1 MSYPLILALIF
12 VAGTLSGAGGTQG
25 ANALAGSYY
34 PTYIRSTGLGWAL
47 GVGRI
52 GVIVGTLL
60 GGLFVAL
67 GWNLQAVF
75 FAAALACSCSAV
87 AIFVMRRY
95 PSPEQLNV
103 QPRRHR

>member
-1 MSYPLILALIF
+1 VTLIF
-12 VAGTLSGAGGTQG
+12 VAGALFGAGGTQG

-52 GVIVGTLL
+52 GAIVGTLL
-60 GGLFVAL
+60 GGVLVTL
-67 GWNLQAVF
+67 KWDLQAVF
-75 FAAALACSCSAV
+75 FAAAFACFCSSV

-95 PSPEQLNV
+95 PSPEQQHV
-103 QPRRHR
+103 RRPATPRAR